1 MVRAWL
7 AALAVLVALPASAQ
21 QLVLDIKDGLVTM
34 QATNVPVRQVLAEW
48 GRVGGTRIVGAERL
62 AGPPLTLQ
70 FEGVPEAKAL
80 DIVLRSAA
88 GYVAA
93 PRSASS
99 ASAGRSAYDR
109 ILVLASSTPPAG
121 GAGPVPAAAGR
132 GPNRFPAPPT
142 FDTADNDAIAADEPT
157 VAEPPQVNPFA
168 NAFGQAGA
176 QPFAQPAG
184 PNPFAQP
191 NPFQPSGAAPF
202 GAPPNPFGQVY
213 PTAPVGPTG
222 VPSLFGPAT
231 APGAPAP
238 TPFGAAMPGV
248 VQQPQV
254 DAQGRPRPPGPGQ

>member
-62 AGPPLTLQ
+62 TGPALTLQ

-99 ASAGRSAYDR
+99 TGRSAYDR

-121 GAGPVPAAAGR
+121 GATPVPAAAGR

-142 FDTADNDAIAADEPT
+142 FDTADNDTVAVDEP
-157 VAEPPQVNPFA
+157 APEQPQVNPFA

-191 NPFQPSGAAPF
+191 NPFQPAGAAPF
-202 GAPPNPFGQVY
+202 GAPPNPFGQVF
-213 PTAPVGPTG
+213 PTAPAGPTA

-231 APGAPAP
+231 TVPGAQAPA
-238 TPFGAAMPGV
+238 PFGAAMPGV